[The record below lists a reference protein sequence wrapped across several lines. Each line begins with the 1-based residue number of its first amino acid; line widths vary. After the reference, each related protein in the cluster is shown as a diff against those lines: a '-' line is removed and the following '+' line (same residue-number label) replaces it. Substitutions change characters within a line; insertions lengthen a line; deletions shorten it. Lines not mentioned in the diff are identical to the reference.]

1 MTGRRCESSHQLE
14 ADHIVPRALG
24 GRDDISNLRCLCRSH
39 KRFAAEEKLGKTRAN
54 RWRRLH
60 EQREREEGRTDL
72 A

>member
-39 KRFAAEEKLGKTRAN
+39 
-54 RWRRLH
+54 
-60 EQREREEGRTDL
+60 
-72 A
+72 